1 MSAIKV
7 LVGLES
13 SLRPLSLACRWSHSP
28 CVFTCSALCS
38 YVYKCPLYY
47 KDTQS
52 YWLGIYS
59 NDFIYFVK
67 DSVTKYS
74 LILRYWGLFQHKG
87 TGGKTVQ
94 VIIIII

>member
-1 MSAIKV
+1 MVAF
-7 LVGLES
+7 
-13 SLRPLSLACRWSHSP
+13 SLCLHMFCPLCL
-28 CVFTCSALCS
+28 
-38 YVYKCPLYY
+38 YIYKCPLYY
-47 KDTQS
+47 NDTQS

-74 LILRYWGLFQHKG
+74 LILRYWGLELQHKG
-87 TGGKTVQ
+87 TGGKKVQ